1 MSKRHIQ
8 VDKNYKGDHLKGKR
22 GPVSYGAH
30 ISTTAINGGR
40 PRLDKGADHGF
51 AIYSK
56 NVVYTRFPK
65 WILNDDA
72 HFLLPLA
79 SRLDA

>member
-1 MSKRHIQ
+1 MVPTVRQ
-8 VDKNYKGDHLKGKR
+8 
-22 GPVSYGAH
+22 
-30 ISTTAINGGR
+30 
-40 PRLDKGADHGF
+40 GADHGF